1 MNKASQ
7 ETRCFEFSGKAEIER
22 ETRVVSRQDLI
33 RFKFNGNKSIC
44 GMGGWGR
51 RRYIFQGL
59 KCCFDTSKFSRALLS
74 FIFRCPPVLW

>member
-44 GMGGWGR
+44 GTVGGGEE
-51 RRYIFQGL
+51 
-59 KCCFDTSKFSRALLS
+59 ALYLLGVKML
-74 FIFRCPPVLW
+74 F